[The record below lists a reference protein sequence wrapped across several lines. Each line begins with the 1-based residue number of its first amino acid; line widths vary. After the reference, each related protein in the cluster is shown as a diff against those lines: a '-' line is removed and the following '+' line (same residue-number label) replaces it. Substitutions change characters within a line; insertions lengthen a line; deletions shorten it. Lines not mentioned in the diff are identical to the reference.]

1 MQDEHPFGHGLAR
14 IDVNGLALAY
24 REAGTGAPVVFVHG
38 SGSDLRTWEH
48 QLASFGARYRAI
60 ALSRRYARPNTD
72 IEAGRDDPMLAH
84 VDDLAAFLDA
94 VDAAPAHLVGH
105 SWGGF
110 VALLT
115 AVRHPL
121 VVRSLVLM
129 EPPVLPLFVSTPP
142 RALELVA
149 LLCRR
154 PAAAVSLIGFAATA
168 MVPAIKA
175 YRRGDDE
182 AAIRAFGR
190 GILGKAYYAKL
201 SPARRQQ
208 AWDNRNADR
217 AQLMGAGFPPLGE
230 DEVARV
236 EAPALVLIGEHS
248 PAFLH
253 HLARRLHEL
262 LPRAQLREI
271 AGASHIMHEDNP
283 AAVDAAILG
292 FLGRCGS

>member
-1 MQDEHPFGHGLAR
+1 M
-14 IDVNGLALAY
+14 
-24 REAGTGAPVVFVHG
+24 FVHG
-38 SGSDLRTWEH
+38 SASDLRTWQH
-48 QLASFGARYRAI
+48 QVDVVGARYRAL
-60 ALSRRYARPNTD
+60 AYSRRYARPNTD

-84 VDDLAAFLDA
+84 VDDLVAFLDA

-110 VALLT
+110 VALLA

-121 VVRSLVLM
+121 MVRSLVLM
-129 EPPVLPLFVSTPP
+129 EPPVLPLYVSTPP
-142 RALELVA
+142 RPLELVA

-168 MVPAIKA
+168 IVPAIEA

-182 AAIRAFGR
+182 AAMRAFGR
-190 GILGKAYYAKL
+190 GVLGKAYHARL

-217 AQLMGAGFPPLGE
+217 AQLMGAGFPPLGD

-236 EAPALVLIGEHS
+236 QAPALVMVGEHS

-262 LPRAQLREI
+262 LPRARWRGI
-271 AGASHIMHEDNP
+271 AGASHVMHEDNP

-292 FLGRCGS
+292 FLDRQAS